1 MKFLFKLEANFASM
15 MFGRSS
21 SSITHFVLILLK
33 TWLPWTIL
41 VLFNSS
47 IILMRVS
54 TFLPQK
60 IDIFIIC
67 VSFGLAVILMIMS
80 ISTFKTANIL
90 YIVYWQSKICLRQF
104 GRNFYTEK
112 YIFIPK
118 FWHIGNHIQI
128 YNYLI
133 SPCIKLFIFILKN
146 NNIKI

>member
-1 MKFLFKLEANFASM
+1 MKFLLKLEANFASM

-80 ISTFKTANIL
+80 ISTFKTAIIL
-90 YIVYWQSKICLRQF
+90 YLSVSCASFLWSVPIDKARVDVLDHIWNLLSQFIIWHGLINAEGYVLPATQSC
-104 GRNFYTEK
+104 
-112 YIFIPK
+112 
-118 FWHIGNHIQI
+118 
-128 YNYLI
+128 
-133 SPCIKLFIFILKN
+133 
-146 NNIKI
+146 